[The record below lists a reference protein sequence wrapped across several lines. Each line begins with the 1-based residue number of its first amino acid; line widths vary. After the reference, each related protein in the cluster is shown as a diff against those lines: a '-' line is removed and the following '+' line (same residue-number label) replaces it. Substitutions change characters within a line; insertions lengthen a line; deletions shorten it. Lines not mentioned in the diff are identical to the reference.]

1 MKKKMKLMLLAVTM
15 ALILTAASANAATT
29 SSGATA
35 PTVDGF
41 DIANYG
47 TVTGTDKW
55 WADAAVSGRPKGQ
68 TFTTGSAKVLL
79 NAITYQ
85 VTSTQKA
92 EPTKTYVIRVGTISG
107 TTFTE
112 IYSETA
118 TQDFFWAG
126 GEYMT
131 WALDTPVLLSADT
144 EYGIDVGMTGSTSAW
159 QTGIP
164 YINRTADVY
173 AGGTRYMSGTTGLGI
188 GDTTM
193 NNVSGDMLF
202 HLDLSIADPMDPSP
216 ADGAEVSA
224 GDVVLSW
231 TNMAPI
237 TPGGDVYVDVWFGT
251 DPNDETGTNF
261 TKVVTATDDPQG
273 VNTTTVTVSA
283 PTVGET
289 YYWAVDSYINGS
301 PTGDPNLGKLY
312 SFVAADLP
320 PASVDAG
327 IDMMTW
333 LGEPVTLAPTI
344 DDDGA
349 SPLSYLWTA
358 DPNDG
363 VVFDSNSIETPT
375 VTLNPP
381 HRVVRGIQAQNDDA
395 EEYINSTASGASVQ
409 QGTMKS
415 LTDSDLELGTETD
428 SGSPGLD
435 WQVIAVQ
442 YDTLG
447 IPQGATITSAKITF
461 EVQNSGMAWTSNDF
475 TILAEAGD
483 DASVFSTEPNNITD
497 RARSAASVAWVP
509 DALPAVNAK
518 VETPDITTLI
528 QEVVDRPGWSDD
540 NRLTLMIYPDVYL
553 ASPTGGTTTVQEIEF
568 EAGPGSDAP
577 TLTVEYLSTDSQ
589 LPAVVTLTLAV
600 NDETNPEDIVE
611 GTMTIDVYD
620 TACLMAR
627 NGEGKAAVNPGDID
641 SNCITNLED
650 LVLLLGTWL
659 NDNALTGPVTK

>member
-131 WALDTPVLLSADT
+131 WTLDTPVLLSANT
-144 EYGIDVGMTGSTSAW
+144 EYGVDVGMTGSTSAW